1 MFLFLSEMFNVSYMT
16 APLLIMLATT
26 KASIPVHQ
34 ISGMIEAL
42 AQMWARLLPPLPGL
56 LSYVGV
62 NTLRLTST
70 AYTVNHC
77 FCSFRS
83 LVDWRLSF

>member
-34 ISGMIEAL
+34 
-42 AQMWARLLPPLPGL
+42 
-56 LSYVGV
+56 Y
-62 NTLRLTST
+62 LTT
-70 AYTVNHC
+70 AATTTQ
-77 FCSFRS
+77 
-83 LVDWRLSF
+83 VDCELY